1 MFACILLAFIFEEGA
16 IFGFIVGVII
26 LFVLYVLSSYVKKYK
41 YNEGYYSDKRLK
53 VLSDIING
61 IRTIKAYAWEL
72 PFYKLINKFRNK
84 MVKYTFKLELL
95 ESIMW
100 GVG

>member
-1 MFACILLAFIFEEGA
+1 MAALIILLIYFLSGYIRKFRYKEGC
-16 IFGFIVGVII
+16 
-26 LFVLYVLSSYVKKYK
+26 
-41 YNEGYYSDKRLK
+41 YSDKRLNT
-53 VLSDIING
+53 LSDVING
-61 IRTIKAYAWEL
+61 IKTIKAYAWEL

>member
-61 IRTIKAYAWEL
+61 IRTIKAYAWEK
-72 PFYKLINKFRNK
+72 PFYKLVEKFRNK
-84 MVKYTFKLELL
+84 MIVNYTKHEIT
-95 ESIMW
+95 ES
-100 GVG
+100 